1 MLIDRAKVDME
12 MLRPYFTDAEIEKA
26 LRGWAK
32 ATGHRVTE
40 HMEGAEIGH
49 RNKGKALREQ
59 REAAYEAN
67 QKKMREQS
75 KAEKLAGLQER
86 VVEAS
91 KKTGKSRKVR
101 P

>member
-1 MLIDRAKVDME
+1 MAK
-12 MLRPYFTDAEIEKA
+12 
-26 LRGWAK
+26 
-32 ATGHRVTE
+32 
-40 HMEGAEIGH
+40 EIGP
-49 RNKGKALREQ
+49 REKALREQ